1 MSFCS
6 FKQIICFRVCQ
17 YINGVFDTTYYSKFN
32 YIRMRVG
39 KYGELCYVVTS
50 LSRWY
55 KLIEGVKVLVMNRGD
70 KTGMPL
76 RNHGLLYQKK
86 DTSPV

>member
-1 MSFCS
+1 
-6 FKQIICFRVCQ
+6 
-17 YINGVFDTTYYSKFN
+17 
-32 YIRMRVG
+32 MRVG

-76 RNHGLLYQKK
+76 RNHGLLYQNK